1 VLKTPLPHC
10 SAGCRPVVVAKD
22 HSSSCQL
29 GVDLLR
35 GRLQAYKHT
44 EPTHA
49 GWFPARFAPH
59 GLHHNHPSF
68 RGFKP
73 ATNATIRPSPAQ
85 THSSDLISPR
95 SLSRSNGSRGGG
107 NRNSERV
114 GRSFSPSTATA
125 ATPKAMAIRGHVS
138 DVPYQVWSI
147 RGSWAVGQRWLADAI
162 FSFLGSCR
170 HGLDQFSFRMHDL
183 KSACFVD

>member
-138 DVPYQVWSI
+138 GVSYQGWSDSRQLGGRSDV
-147 RGSWAVGQRWLADAI
+147 VGGRDL
-162 FSFLGSCR
+162 LVSCR
-170 HGLDQFSFRMHDL
+170 QGLDQFSFRMHDL
-183 KSACFVD
+183 KSVCLVE